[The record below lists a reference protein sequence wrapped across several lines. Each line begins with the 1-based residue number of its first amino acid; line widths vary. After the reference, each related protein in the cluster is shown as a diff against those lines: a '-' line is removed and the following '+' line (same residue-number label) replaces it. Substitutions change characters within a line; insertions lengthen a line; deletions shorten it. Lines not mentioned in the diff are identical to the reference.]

1 MTAVLAGTKVLELGT
16 MISGPFCGML
26 LADLGAEVIKIE
38 NPDGGDPYRRYA
50 AGFSAINMNKKSVRL
65 DLRAPAGKK
74 ALLRLV
80 EGADVLFENFRSGVM
95 KRLELGWDALQAVNP
110 RLVYCSITGF
120 GTDGPYRDRPAYD
133 TVVQSLSGFLHLL
146 IGRERPWVPG
156 PPIADGVAGLYAA
169 YGILGALVD
178 RGRTGRGRRVEL
190 SMIES
195 LAHFANEPFA
205 YFFTTGRS
213 PGPTTRAT
221 VSQSYAFECA
231 DGKLIGIHL
240 SNPDKFWQGL
250 LAATGR
256 QDMAEDARFKTYPAR
271 CQHHA
276 DLVAVLAPV
285 FRREP
290 RSRWLAAL
298 EANDVPFAPVNSA
311 EEVVADPQMR
321 HLGTFFAEDLP
332 GGGTL
337 RGIRR
342 PVYYDGGRDM
352 AQRPPPA
359 LGQDGEAVLRAAGL
373 DIEEIRRA
381 SGEKPASRAV
391 TRPIPSG

>member
-1 MTAVLAGTKVLELGT
+1 
-16 MISGPFCGML
+16 ML

-38 NPDGGDPYRRYA
+38 NPEGGDPYRRYA

-65 DLRAPAGKK
+65 DLRAQAGKQ

-80 EGADVLFENFRSGVM
+80 GSADVLFENFRPGVM
-95 KRLELGWDALQAVNP
+95 ERLELGWETLRAANP

-120 GTDGPYRDRPAYD
+120 GADGPYRDRPAYD

-169 YGILGALVD
+169 YGILGALVE
-178 RGRTGRGRRVEL
+178 RGRTGCGRRVEL

-195 LAHFANEPFA
+195 LIHFANEPFA
-205 YFFTTGRS
+205 YFFATGRS
-213 PGPTTRAT
+213 PGPATRAT

-231 DGKLIGIHL
+231 DGRLIGIHL

-256 QDMAEDARFKTYPAR
+256 PELADDPRFKTYPAR
-271 CQHHA
+271 TQHHA
-276 DLVAVLAPV
+276 DLMAILGPV
-285 FRREP
+285 FKSEP
-290 RSRWLAAL
+290 RGHWMAEL
-298 EANDVPFAPVNSA
+298 EARDVPFAPVYAA
-311 EEVVADPQMR
+311 EEVLADPQAR
-321 HLGTFFAEDLP
+321 HLGTFFDEPLP
-332 GGGTL
+332 GGGAL

-342 PVYYDGGRDM
+342 PVSYDGRRDM
-352 AQRPPPA
+352 DQRPAPG
-359 LGQDGEAVLRAAGL
+359 LGRDGEAVLRAAGL
-373 DIEEIRRA
+373 DPAEIR
-381 SGEKPASRAV
+381 AV
-391 TRPIPSG
+391 LAGGRDRPPT